1 LTLHNTIP
9 VGKDPDALV
18 IDPGAEKLVVVN
30 LDPSDDQGS
39 VTVVQICCGPI
50 TPQKSIG
57 DLIITIQNMINN
69 GTLNKGQGNALSG
82 KLYDALEMLGEG
94 KNKTAVNQLV
104 AFIDKVTDL
113 MYDGVIP
120 AEQGAAIID
129 ATYAIIDEIEVNKDD
144 KKSEP
149 VYSNALEP
157 EMPSESALV
166 GIYPN
171 PFGISTTINY
181 SVASENNRPVKV
193 WMKVYSITGQL
204 VANLVNQRMTPGFY
218 TCEWDG
224 MTEDGRIVSEGTYI
238 IRFMSG
244 DVHHAEIITRLR

>member
-1 LTLHNTIP
+1 
-9 VGKDPDALV
+9 
-18 IDPGAEKLVVVN
+18 
-30 LDPSDDQGS
+30 
-39 VTVVQICCGPI
+39 
-50 TPQKSIG
+50 
-57 DLIITIQNMINN
+57 
-69 GTLNKGQGNALSG
+69 
-82 KLYDALEMLGEG
+82 
-94 KNKTAVNQLV
+94 
-104 AFIDKVTDL
+104 

-129 ATYAIIDEIEVNKDD
+129 ATYAIIDEIDISKDN

-149 VYSNALEP
+149 VYSHASEP
-157 EMPSESALV
+157 ERPSESALV

-193 WMKVYSITGQL
+193 WMKVYSITGHL
-204 VANLVNQRMTPGFY
+204 VSNIVDRRMTPGFY
-218 TCEWDG
+218 TIEWDG

-244 DVHHAEIITRLR
+244 DVHHAEIISKFR